1 LEEGEADDEG
11 SLADMINL
19 TREDSEEE
27 SRSDKATELEPFTSD
42 DVDREERKVVAW
54 QETESGDDD
63 LQRASVKRVLFKVV
77 GCGTYVTGSEL
88 EELVKS
94 VTGLATIP
102 DLSQH
107 DTLVQLRKSAN
118 SNKT

>member
-1 LEEGEADDEG
+1 MKERTGGGVGTKVEGELEEGEADDEG

-27 SRSDKATELEPFTSD
+27 SRSDKATELEPFTTD

-63 LQRASVKRVLFKVV
+63 LERAKRALK
-77 GCGTYVTGSEL
+77 EI
-88 EELVKS
+88 
-94 VTGLATIP
+94 IP
-102 DLSQH
+102 RDERWWY
-107 DTLVQLRKSAN
+107 LRYQ
-118 SNKT
+118 